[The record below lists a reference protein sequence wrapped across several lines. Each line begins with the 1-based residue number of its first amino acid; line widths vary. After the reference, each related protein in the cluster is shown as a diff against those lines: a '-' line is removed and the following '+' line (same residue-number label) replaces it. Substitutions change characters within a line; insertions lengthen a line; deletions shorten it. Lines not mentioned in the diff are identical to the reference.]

1 MTPQLDLLFKEI
13 PEEKRGSEPVP
24 EPVPNDVRDRF
35 RNRSPNSPVVSRF
48 QPVPLTGGEKS
59 GTGTNEQGPLAQE
72 RVSASLSPCAGRGA
86 RGLAPAVGEE
96 RAVSESGTG
105 PEPISRSRSEQRGLS
120 DPKPPVPRPYQ
131 TAGIAA
137 IDREWKAGKRS
148 TLVVMPTGTGKT
160 VVFSMVALAAVALG
174 QRALVLAHRTE
185 LLEQAEDKLRAVGVR
200 ASIDQGANVGSL
212 TAPVVIG
219 SVQTLR
225 GARLLRYKP
234 DAFDVIIVDEAHH
247 APAKSYR
254 SILEHFPGARVLG
267 VTATPDRSD
276 GNALSQCFESVAF
289 TYEMRQA
296 IREEFLV
303 PLRAKRV
310 LVRGVDLNGIKS
322 HHGDFDQAELARVMA
337 EEKALHGVVGPMLE
351 LAGDR
356 KTLVFGVDVAHAKKL
371 AEVINRHKP
380 GAALAIDGS
389 ASRAERKAVLALF
402 RAGRIQ
408 FLVNCALYTEG
419 FDEPSIQCV
428 ALVRPTQSRALH
440 TQMIGRVTRLLGL
453 TYAESVAN
461 GKPFGLVLDFV
472 GNSRHRLIS
481 PADALA
487 GAVLGDTERAAA
499 EAMLDGQT
507 DLDAVLVHA
516 DEEAARK
523 RAEAKLVLLA
533 QYRTKEIDPFLG
545 DFMPPLDPDAPL
557 WRKPATEAQLAAIDK
572 AGLGVPPPGLSLG
585 EASLMLDAVAAR
597 RKAGLA
603 TIPQVRLL
611 ERMGMDT
618 KGMLMTRASALMV
631 KLASPPDKSMRF
643 KPYLVLGEP
652 EYRGKRRM

>member
-1 MTPQLDLLFKEI
+1 M
-13 PEEKRGSEPVP
+13 
-24 EPVPNDVRDRF
+24 
-35 RNRSPNSPVVSRF
+35 
-48 QPVPLTGGEKS
+48 
-59 GTGTNEQGPLAQE
+59 
-72 RVSASLSPCAGRGA
+72 SASLSPCAA
-86 RGLAPAVGEE
+86 RGTHGQAPDGSAETP
-96 RAVSESGTG
+96 VSESGTG
-105 PEPISRSRSEQRGLS
+105 PEPIAGGGSEQHGLS

-131 TAGIAA
+131 TAAIAA
-137 IDREWKAGKRS
+137 IHREFEAGKRS

-160 VVFSMVALAAVALG
+160 VVFSLVALAAVSLN

-185 LLEQAEDKLRAVGVR
+185 LLEQAEEKLRAVGVR
-200 ASIDQGANVGSL
+200 ASIDQGSNLGSL

-225 GARLLRYKP
+225 GARLDRHKH

-254 SILEHFPGARVLG
+254 TILEHFPRAKVLG

-296 IREEFLV
+296 IREEYLV

-310 LVRGVDLNGIKS
+310 LVRDVDLTKIKS

-337 EEKALHGVVGPMLE
+337 DEKALHGVVGPLLE
-351 LAGDR
+351 LAGAR
-356 KTLVFGVDVAHAKKL
+356 KTLVFVVDVAHAKKL

-389 ASRAERKAVLALF
+389 ASKADRKAVLALF

-419 FDEPSIQCV
+419 FDEPSIECV

-440 TQMIGRVTRLLGL
+440 TQMIGRVTRLLGATL
-453 TYAESVAN
+453 AASIAN
-461 GKPFGLVLDFV
+461 GKAFGLVLDFV

-487 GAVLGDTERAAA
+487 GVVLGDQERAAA

-523 RAEAKLVLLA
+523 RSESKLVLLA

-545 DFMPPLDPDAPL
+545 DFMPPLDPDSPL
-557 WRKPATEAQLAAIDK
+557 WRKPATEAQLAAIEK
-572 AGLGVPPPGLSLG
+572 AGLGNPPPGLSLG

-611 ERMGMDT
+611 ERLGLDT

-631 KLASPPDKSMRF
+631 KLASPKEKSMRF